1 MRSLLIILL
10 LCSSSVVMAKKTYV
24 KGLQR
29 VTFRSGPGTT
39 NKVLKMM
46 ESDNAVTVLEVGE
59 QWTKV
64 KTAAGVEGYILNRFL
79 TNDVPYSSKFNW
91 LKSKFD
97 KLKDRHDILKTNH
110 KNLAKD
116 LSEKKDSLTKS
127 QEQLSS
133 TNTSYEELKLGS
145 TNYLQLKKKYETT
158 VAELNAQNIKLKVL
172 ESKIS
177 TYYIFWFLAGS
188 GVLLLGWIIGLLS
201 RKKKSGYGG
210 GIRL

>member
-1 MRSLLIILL
+1 
-10 LCSSSVVMAKKTYV
+10 MAKKTYI

-46 ESDNAVTVLEVGE
+46 ESDNAVTVMEVGE

-64 KTAAGVEGYILNRFL
+64 KTSEGTEGYILNRFL
-79 TNDVPYSSKFNW
+79 TADIPFSSKYKW

-97 KLKDRHDILKTNH
+97 KLKDRHDILKTNQ
-110 KNLAKD
+110 KEVNKV
-116 LSEKKDSLTKS
+116 LSETKDSLFKS
-127 QEQLSS
+127 QEALTT
-133 TNTSYEELKLGS
+133 TNSSYEELKLGS
-145 TNYLQLKKKYETT
+145 TKYLELKKKYEST
-158 VAELNAQNIKLKVL
+158 VAELSAQNVKLKVL

-188 GVLLLGWIIGLLS
+188 GVLLLGWVIGLLS

-210 GIRL
+210 GISF